1 MCGLTVRYMVE
12 RSVGNVMSAK
22 KMFYSM
28 GEVSEMFDVNPS
40 LIRHWESKFDCLR
53 PHKNKKGNRLFSPS
67 DVEKLKQIY
76 HLVKERGMTLEGAN
90 KAMKSSRGVL
100 SRDTEL
106 LERLQRI
113 RAALVEV
120 REELRDGVQDDI
132 VEEAYSVADTV
143 EMPIASDVAVD
154 AERADIADIDIKDTD
169 TASAETENV
178 DVVHAGSE
186 GADEDS
192 VAVAEQEAPDD
203 PAAVADAEVV
213 ASPDPEASEAAAAGD
228 RRLRPCR
235 PRAVRAAARRAMRR
249 RRSYSRS
256 TSSRCFSRLGYLAV
270 FGYEDQRCGGCDR
283 GVCTARP
290 AGVVR

>member
-1 MCGLTVRYMVE
+1 MCGLTARYMVE

-154 AERADIADIDIKDTD
+154 AERADIADID
-169 TASAETENV
+169 TASAETESV
-178 DVVHAGSE
+178 DAEHAEPES
-186 GADEDS
+186 ADEDS

-203 PAAVADAEVV
+203 PAAAADAEDV
-213 ASPDPEASEAAAAGD
+213 ASLDPEASEAAAAGESEPV
-228 RRLRPCR
+228 RPSVA
-235 PRAVRAAARRAMRR
+235 AVSPKSRTRR
-249 RRSYSRS
+249 RKKGDEEEKEL
-256 TSSRCFSRLGYLAV
+256 FP
-270 FGYEDQRCGGCDR
+270 FYEQSLF
-283 GVCTARP
+283 
-290 AGVVR
+290 

>member
-1 MCGLTVRYMVE
+1 MMCGRTVRYMVE

-143 EMPIASDVAVD
+143 EAPLASDVAVD
-154 AERADIADIDIKDTD
+154 VERADKQDAVTD

-192 VAVAEQEAPDD
+192 VAVAEQGKPYD
-203 PAAVADAEVV
+203 PAAAADAENV
-213 ASPDPEASEAAAAGD
+213 ASPDPEVSEAASAEEPEAA
-228 RRLRPCR
+228 PVK
-235 PRAVRAAARRAMRR
+235 PSAAAVSPKSRTRR
-249 RRSYSRS
+249 RKKGDDEEKEL
-256 TSSRCFSRLGYLAV
+256 FP
-270 FGYEDQRCGGCDR
+270 FYEQSLF
-283 GVCTARP
+283 
-290 AGVVR
+290 

>member
-132 VEEAYSVADTV
+132 VEEADSVADTV

-154 AERADIADIDIKDTD
+154 VERADKQDAVTD

-192 VAVAEQEAPDD
+192 VAVAGQETPDD
-203 PAAVADAEVV
+203 PAAEADAEVV
-213 ASPDPEASEAAAAGD
+213 ASPDPEVSEAAAAGESEPV
-228 RRLRPCR
+228 RPSVA
-235 PRAVRAAARRAMRR
+235 AVSPKSRTRR
-249 RRSYSRS
+249 RKKGDDEEKEL
-256 TSSRCFSRLGYLAV
+256 FP
-270 FGYEDQRCGGCDR
+270 FYEQSLF
-283 GVCTARP
+283 
-290 AGVVR
+290 

>member
-1 MCGLTVRYMVE
+1 MMCGLTVRYMVE

-154 AERADIADIDIKDTD
+154 VERADKQDAVTD
-169 TASAETENV
+169 TASAETESV
-178 DVVHAGSE
+178 DAEHAEPKS
-186 GADEDS
+186 ADEDS
-192 VAVAEQEAPDD
+192 VSVAEQETPDN
-203 PAAVADAEVV
+203 PAAAADAEVV
-213 ASPDPEASEAAAAGD
+213 ASPDPEVSEAAAAGESEPV
-228 RRLRPCR
+228 RPSVA
-235 PRAVRAAARRAMRR
+235 AVSPKSRTRR
-249 RRSYSRS
+249 RKKGDDEEKEL
-256 TSSRCFSRLGYLAV
+256 FP
-270 FGYEDQRCGGCDR
+270 FYEQSLF
-283 GVCTARP
+283 
-290 AGVVR
+290 

>member
-1 MCGLTVRYMVE
+1 MCGRTVRYMVE

-132 VEEAYSVADTV
+132 VEEADSVADTV
-143 EMPIASDVAVD
+143 EAPLASDVAVD
-154 AERADIADIDIKDTD
+154 VERADKQDAVTD

-203 PAAVADAEVV
+203 PAAVADVEDV
-213 ASPDPEASEAAAAGD
+213 ASPDPEVSEAAAAGESEPV
-228 RRLRPCR
+228 RPSVA
-235 PRAVRAAARRAMRR
+235 AVSPKSRTRR
-249 RRSYSRS
+249 RKKGDEEEKEL
-256 TSSRCFSRLGYLAV
+256 FP
-270 FGYEDQRCGGCDR
+270 FYEQSLF
-283 GVCTARP
+283 
-290 AGVVR
+290 

>member
-132 VEEAYSVADTV
+132 VEDADSVADTV
-143 EMPIASDVAVD
+143 EAPLASDVAVD
-154 AERADIADIDIKDTD
+154 VERADKQDAVTD
-169 TASAETENV
+169 TASAETESV
-178 DVVHAGSE
+178 DAEHAEPKS
-186 GADEDS
+186 ADEDS
-192 VAVAEQEAPDD
+192 VSVAEQETPDN

-213 ASPDPEASEAAAAGD
+213 ASPDPEVSEAAAAGESEPV
-228 RRLRPCR
+228 RPSVA
-235 PRAVRAAARRAMRR
+235 AVSPKSRTRR
-249 RRSYSRS
+249 RKKGDEEEKEL
-256 TSSRCFSRLGYLAV
+256 FP
-270 FGYEDQRCGGCDR
+270 FYEQSLF
-283 GVCTARP
+283 
-290 AGVVR
+290 

>member
-1 MCGLTVRYMVE
+1 MMCGLTVRYMVE

-143 EMPIASDVAVD
+143 EAPLASDVAVD
-154 AERADIADIDIKDTD
+154 VERADKQDAVTD
-169 TASAETENV
+169 TASAETESV
-178 DVVHAGSE
+178 DAEHAEPKS
-186 GADEDS
+186 ADEDS
-192 VAVAEQEAPDD
+192 VSVAEQEAPDD

-213 ASPDPEASEAAAAGD
+213 ASPDPEVSEAAAAGESEPV
-228 RRLRPCR
+228 RPSVA
-235 PRAVRAAARRAMRR
+235 AVSPKSRTRR
-249 RRSYSRS
+249 RKKGDEEEKEL
-256 TSSRCFSRLGYLAV
+256 FP
-270 FGYEDQRCGGCDR
+270 FYEQSLF
-283 GVCTARP
+283 
-290 AGVVR
+290 

>member
-1 MCGLTVRYMVE
+1 MCGRTVRYMVE

-90 KAMKSSRGVL
+90 KAMKRSRGVL

-132 VEEAYSVADTV
+132 VEEADSVADTV
-143 EMPIASDVAVD
+143 EMPLASDVAVD
-154 AERADIADIDIKDTD
+154 VERADKQDAVTD

-192 VAVAEQEAPDD
+192 VAVAEQGKPYD
-203 PAAVADAEVV
+203 PAAAADAENV
-213 ASPDPEASEAAAAGD
+213 ASPDPEVSEAASAGESEPVRPSVAAVSPKS
-228 RRLRPCR
+228 RT
-235 PRAVRAAARRAMRR
+235 RR
-249 RRSYSRS
+249 RKKGDEEEKEL
-256 TSSRCFSRLGYLAV
+256 FP
-270 FGYEDQRCGGCDR
+270 FYEQSLF
-283 GVCTARP
+283 
-290 AGVVR
+290 

>member
-154 AERADIADIDIKDTD
+154 AERADIADIKDTD

-192 VAVAEQEAPDD
+192 VAVAEQGKPYD
-203 PAAVADAEVV
+203 PAAVAGVDDV
-213 ASPDPEASEAAAAGD
+213 ASPDPEVSEAAAAGESEPV
-228 RRLRPCR
+228 RPSVA
-235 PRAVRAAARRAMRR
+235 AVSPKSRTRR
-249 RRSYSRS
+249 RKKGDDEEKEL
-256 TSSRCFSRLGYLAV
+256 FP
-270 FGYEDQRCGGCDR
+270 FYEQSLF
-283 GVCTARP
+283 
-290 AGVVR
+290 

>member
-1 MCGLTVRYMVE
+1 MMCGRSVRYMVE

-132 VEEAYSVADTV
+132 VEEADSVADTV
-143 EMPIASDVAVD
+143 EAPLASDVAVD
-154 AERADIADIDIKDTD
+154 AERADIADIKDTD
-169 TASAETENV
+169 TASAETESE
-178 DVVHAGSE
+178 DAEHAEPES
-186 GADEDS
+186 ADEDS

-213 ASPDPEASEAAAAGD
+213 ASPDPEVSEAAAAGESEPV
-228 RRLRPCR
+228 RPSVA
-235 PRAVRAAARRAMRR
+235 AVSPKSRTRR
-249 RRSYSRS
+249 RKKGDDEEKEL
-256 TSSRCFSRLGYLAV
+256 FP
-270 FGYEDQRCGGCDR
+270 FYEQSLF
-283 GVCTARP
+283 
-290 AGVVR
+290 

>member
-1 MCGLTVRYMVE
+1 MMCGRTVRYMVE

-154 AERADIADIDIKDTD
+154 AERADKQDAVTD

-192 VAVAEQEAPDD
+192 VAVAGQETPDD

-213 ASPDPEASEAAAAGD
+213 ASPDPEVSEAAAAGESEPV
-228 RRLRPCR
+228 RPSVA
-235 PRAVRAAARRAMRR
+235 AVSPKSRTRR
-249 RRSYSRS
+249 RKKGDDEEKEL
-256 TSSRCFSRLGYLAV
+256 FP
-270 FGYEDQRCGGCDR
+270 FYEQSLF
-283 GVCTARP
+283 
-290 AGVVR
+290 